1 MSETTQKPASAEE
14 IAEVIAGLE
23 QYRQRIIDDA
33 LEMAKGVKLRKKKVM
48 ADLESNQEIAKI
60 DAVLERLRS
69 QQGAT

>member
-23 QYRQRIIDDA
+23 QYRERIIDDSM
-33 LEMAKGVKLRKKKVM
+33 ETAKGVKIPKKVVKSQ
-48 ADLESNQEIAKI
+48 LETHPEIAKI
-60 DAVLERLRS
+60 DAALEKLRS